1 MSSGKSITF
10 LVLLIFACHLQPS
23 AGTYLTDDV
32 FVSELFSLR
41 VEPRMFNW
49 TFQGLTEQ
57 FQYRPSLEGY
67 PDLPGWVRYMY
78 SHEYH
83 SGFLYGTPPER
94 TADSK
99 VPIEIIALNKQT
111 YETKRIVLILAVHRK
126 LPPRNVIQMK
136 IDNLNWVHMMDP
148 GRIEN
153 LKNIFRNDLWQESR
167 QDLHIIFMDS
177 AVKLGARLP
186 LKPQQREG
194 VVVHLGSRADFSSR
208 LLDLQEEVKPLYKI
222 ASCNYKRTSVQT
234 TFENSG
240 FKLDWCAFKMHAADD
255 DITAMPHHPNE
266 AHRSPSGHSHQQQ
279 QQGSSSEL
287 SSTAHLDKW
296 DAPMKSE
303 VPERNYSDE
312 FAVSFAIPGMVFAL
326 LLSVLT
332 VILCFQHE
340 KLKDDDSEYYFD
352 FLFNICTDFFRLKK
366 SYRHEYRPA
375 QPVQMVQ
382 YSQQAPV
389 QPTGTLKS
397 LKDAPKDES
406 LSIRS
411 ASPSDSFYREGS
423 PRFTN
428 SYLRPKPPPYKP
440 TGTSGSN
447 NSTMQRK
454 GPVGGVEI

>member
-1 MSSGKSITF
+1 MKMMKMKIFIT
-10 LVLLIFACHLQPS
+10 LTLLA
-23 AGTYLTDDV
+23 AAAKATYLSDDV
-32 FVSELFSLR
+32 YVSELFSLR

-67 PDLPGWVRYMY
+67 PDLPSWVRYMY
-78 SHEYH
+78 SSEYH

-94 TADSK
+94 TADTK

-111 YETKRIVLILAVHRK
+111 YETKRIVLLLAVHRK

-177 AVKLGARLP
+177 AIKLGARLP
-186 LKPQQREG
+186 LRPQQREG
-194 VVVHLGSRADFSSR
+194 VVVHLGSRADFSAR
-208 LLDLQEEVKPLYKI
+208 LLELQEEVKPLYKI

-240 FKLDWCAFKMHAADD
+240 FKLDWCAFKLHAADD

-266 AHRSPSGHSHQQQ
+266 SHKPGGVR
-279 QQGSSSEL
+279 GSSEI
-287 SSTAHLDKW
+287 STLQQRADRW
-296 DAPMKSE
+296 EAPMKSE
-303 VPERNYSDE
+303 IPDRNYSDE
-312 FAVSFAIPGMVFAL
+312 FAVSFAIPGMIFAL

-340 KLKDDDSEYYFD
+340 KL
-352 FLFNICTDFFRLKK
+352 
-366 SYRHEYRPA
+366 HEYRPV

-382 YSQQAPV
+382 YGSEQSQSVPA
-389 QPTGTLKS
+389 TGTLKS
-397 LKDAPKDES
+397 LKDAPYEED

-411 ASPSDSFYREGS
+411 ASPSESFCREGS
-423 PRFTN
+423 PRIVNT
-428 SYLRPKPPPYKP
+428 YLRPKPPPYRP
-440 TGTSGSN
+440 SGSN

-454 GPVGGVEI
+454 APVGGVDI

>member
-1 MSSGKSITF
+1 MLGKSISF
-10 LVLLIFACHLQPS
+10 LLLMGCFILHQSTA
-23 AGTYLTDDV
+23 TYLTDDV
-32 FVSELFSLR
+32 YVSELFSLR

-57 FQYRPSLEGY
+57 FHYRPSMEGY
-67 PDLPGWVRYMY
+67 PDLPSWVRYMY
-78 SHEYH
+78 SSEYH

-111 YETKRIVLILAVHRK
+111 YETKRIVLILSVHRK
-126 LPPRNVIQMK
+126 PPPRNVIQMK

-177 AVKLGARLP
+177 AIKLGARLP
-186 LKPQQREG
+186 LRPQQREG
-194 VVVHLGSRADFSSR
+194 VVVHLGSRADFSGR

-234 TFENSG
+234 TFESSG
-240 FKLDWCAFKMHAADD
+240 FKLDWCAFKLHAADD
-255 DITAMPHHPNE
+255 DITAMPHHPHE
-266 AHRSPSGHSHQQQ
+266 SYKPVKG
-279 QQGSSSEL
+279 SEL
-287 SSTAHLDKW
+287 STLRRSDKW

-312 FAVSFAIPGMVFAL
+312 FAVSFAIPGMIFAV

-340 KLKDDDSEYYFD
+340 KLRDDDSEYYFD
-352 FLFNICTDFFRLKK
+352 FLFNICTDFFR
-366 SYRHEYRPA
+366 HEYRPA

-382 YSQQAPV
+382 YSQQAQ

-397 LKDAPKDES
+397 LKDAPQEED

-411 ASPSDSFYREGS
+411 ASPSESYYRDGS
-423 PRFTN
+423 PRIVN
-428 SYLRPKPPPYKP
+428 SYLRPKPPPYKS
-440 TGTSGSN
+440 TGGSN
-447 NSTMQRK
+447 SSTMQRK
-454 GPVGGVEI
+454 APIGVDM

>member
-10 LVLLIFACHLQPS
+10 LVLLIFACQLQPS

-266 AHRSPSGHSHQQQ
+266 AHH
-279 QQGSSSEL
+279 
-287 SSTAHLDKW
+287 
-296 DAPMKSE
+296 
-303 VPERNYSDE
+303 
-312 FAVSFAIPGMVFAL
+312 
-326 LLSVLT
+326 
-332 VILCFQHE
+332 
-340 KLKDDDSEYYFD
+340 
-352 FLFNICTDFFRLKK
+352 FFRLKK

-440 TGTSGSN
+440 SGTSGSN

>member
-1 MSSGKSITF
+1 MVGKSIF
-10 LVLLIFACHLQPS
+10 LLIAISILQAT

-32 FVSELFSLR
+32 YVSELFSLR

-67 PDLPGWVRYMY
+67 PDLPSWVRYMY
-78 SHEYH
+78 SSEYH

-94 TADSK
+94 TAESK

-111 YETKRIVLILAVHRK
+111 YETKRIVLILTVHRK

-167 QDLHIIFMDS
+167 SDLHIIFMDS
-177 AVKLGARLP
+177 AIKLGARVP

-240 FKLDWCAFKMHAADD
+240 FKLDWCAFKLHAAHD
-255 DITAMPHHPNE
+255 DITAMPHHPHESLNPGKGSE
-266 AHRSPSGHSHQQQ
+266 LTTLHRS
-279 QQGSSSEL
+279 
-287 SSTAHLDKW
+287 DKW
-296 DAPMKSE
+296 EAPMKSE

-312 FAVSFAIPGMVFAL
+312 FAVSFAIPGMIFAL
-326 LLSVLT
+326 LLSILT

-340 KLKDDDSEYYFD
+340 KLQ
-352 FLFNICTDFFRLKK
+352 
-366 SYRHEYRPA
+366 EYRPVQA
-375 QPVQMVQ
+375 VQMVQ
-382 YSQQAPV
+382 YSQQH
-389 QPTGTLKS
+389 QPPMVSQTGTLRS
-397 LKDAPKDES
+397 LKDAPYEDSFS
-406 LSIRS
+406 LRS
-411 ASPSDSFYREGS
+411 ASPTDSYYPDGS
-423 PRFTN
+423 PRVGN

-440 TGTSGSN
+440 SSGST

-454 GPVGGVEI
+454 IGTGVDI

>member
-1 MSSGKSITF
+1 MDGKSIF
-10 LVLLIFACHLQPS
+10 LLLAISTMQSNGAI
-23 AGTYLTDDV
+23 YLTDDV
-32 FVSELFSLR
+32 YVSELFSLR

-67 PDLPGWVRYMY
+67 PDLPAWVQYMY

-94 TADSK
+94 TADSE

-111 YETKRIVLILAVHRK
+111 YETKRIVLILTVHRK
-126 LPPRNVIQMK
+126 PPPRNVIQMK

-167 QDLHIIFMDS
+167 ADLHIIFMDS
-177 AVKLGARLP
+177 AIKLGARLP

-194 VVVHLGSRADFSSR
+194 VVVHLGSKADFSAR
-208 LLDLQEEVKPLYKI
+208 LLELQEEVKPLYKI
-222 ASCNYKRTSVQT
+222 TSCNYKRTSVQT

-240 FKLDWCAFKMHAADD
+240 FKLDWCAFKLRAADD
-255 DITAMPHHPNE
+255 DITAMPHHPHE
-266 AHRSPSGHSHQQQ
+266 SFKPVKG
-279 QQGSSSEL
+279 SEL
-287 SSTAHLDKW
+287 KTLYRSDKW

-312 FAVSFAIPGMVFAL
+312 FAVSFAIPGMIFVL
-326 LLSVLT
+326 LLSILT

-340 KLKDDDSEYYFD
+340 KLRDDDSEYYFD

-366 SYRHEYRPA
+366 SYRQEYRPVQA
-375 QPVQMVQ
+375 VQMVQ
-382 YSQQAPV
+382 YSQSQSGLEDNR
-389 QPTGTLKS
+389 TGTLKS
-397 LKDAPKDES
+397 LKDASHEEGLS
-406 LSIRS
+406 LRS
-411 ASPSDSFYREGS
+411 ASPDSYYPDGS
-423 PRFTN
+423 PGIGNF
-428 SYLRPKPPPYKP
+428 YLRPKPPLYKP
-440 TGTSGSN
+440 SSGST

-454 GPVGGVEI
+454 TGPGVDI

>member
-340 KLKDDDSEYYFD
+340 KL
-352 FLFNICTDFFRLKK
+352 
-366 SYRHEYRPA
+366 HEYRPA

>member
-1 MSSGKSITF
+1 MWEKSIP
-10 LVLLIFACHLQPS
+10 LLGIFASFILHSTS
-23 AGTYLTDDV
+23 ATYLTDDV
-32 FVSELFSLR
+32 YVSELFSLR

-67 PDLPGWVRYMY
+67 PDLPSWVRYMY
-78 SHEYH
+78 SGEYH

-94 TADSK
+94 TADTK

-111 YETKRIVLILAVHRK
+111 YETKRIVLILSVHRK
-126 LPPRNVIQMK
+126 PPPRNVIQMK

-186 LKPQQREG
+186 LRPQQREG

-208 LLDLQEEVKPLYKI
+208 LLELQEEVKPLYKI

-240 FKLDWCAFKMHAADD
+240 FKLDWCAFKLHAADD
-255 DITAMPHHPNE
+255 DITAMPHHPHE
-266 AHRSPSGHSHQQQ
+266 SHKPAK
-279 QQGSSSEL
+279 GSEL
-287 SSTAHLDKW
+287 STLRRSDKW

-312 FAVSFAIPGMVFAL
+312 FAVSFAIPGMIFAV

-340 KLKDDDSEYYFD
+340 KL
-352 FLFNICTDFFRLKK
+352 
-366 SYRHEYRPA
+366 HEYRPA

-382 YSQQAPV
+382 YSQPV
-389 QPTGTLKS
+389 QSTGTLKS
-397 LKDAPKDES
+397 LKDAPAQDENPS
-406 LSIRS
+406 LRS
-411 ASPSDSFYREGS
+411 ASPSDSYYRDGS
-423 PRFTN
+423 PRIGN

-440 TGTSGSN
+440 TGGSN
-447 NSTMQRK
+447 SSTMQRK
-454 GPVGGVEI
+454 APIGVDI

>member
-1 MSSGKSITF
+1 MWEKSIP
-10 LVLLIFACHLQPS
+10 LLGIFASFILHSTS
-23 AGTYLTDDV
+23 ATYLTDDV
-32 FVSELFSLR
+32 YVSELFSLR

-67 PDLPGWVRYMY
+67 PDLPSWVRYMY
-78 SHEYH
+78 SGEYH

-94 TADSK
+94 TADTK

-111 YETKRIVLILAVHRK
+111 YETKRIVLILSVHRK
-126 LPPRNVIQMK
+126 PPPRNVIQMK

-186 LKPQQREG
+186 LRPQQREG

-208 LLDLQEEVKPLYKI
+208 LLELQEEVKPLYKI

-240 FKLDWCAFKMHAADD
+240 FKLDWCAFKLHAADD
-255 DITAMPHHPNE
+255 DITAMPHHPHE
-266 AHRSPSGHSHQQQ
+266 SHKPAK
-279 QQGSSSEL
+279 GSEL
-287 SSTAHLDKW
+287 STLRRSDKW

-312 FAVSFAIPGMVFAL
+312 FAVSFAIPGMIFAV

-340 KLKDDDSEYYFD
+340 KL
-352 FLFNICTDFFRLKK
+352 LKK

-382 YSQQAPV
+382 YSQPV
-389 QPTGTLKS
+389 QSTGTLKS
-397 LKDAPKDES
+397 LKDAPAQDENPS
-406 LSIRS
+406 LRS
-411 ASPSDSFYREGS
+411 ASPSDSYYRDGS
-423 PRFTN
+423 PRIGN

-440 TGTSGSN
+440 TGGSN
-447 NSTMQRK
+447 SSTMQRK
-454 GPVGGVEI
+454 APIGVDI

>member
-1 MSSGKSITF
+1 MLGKSILF
-10 LVLLIFACHLQPS
+10 LGLIGMLALS
-23 AGTYLTDDV
+23 SSVASYELEKV
-32 FVSELFSLR
+32 YVSELFSIR
-41 VEPRMFNW
+41 VEPRKFNW

-57 FQYRPSLEGY
+57 FQYRASLEGY
-67 PDLPGWVRYMY
+67 PDLPSWVRYMY
-78 SHEYH
+78 STEYH
-83 SGFLYGTPPER
+83 SGFLYGTPPEQV
-94 TADSK
+94 ADRK

-111 YETKRIVLILAVHRK
+111 YETKRMVQILSVHRK
-126 LPPRNVIQMK
+126 PPPRNVIQMK

-177 AVKLGARLP
+177 AIKLGARLP
-186 LKPQQREG
+186 LRPQQREG
-194 VVVHLGSRADFSSR
+194 VVVHLGSRADFSGR
-208 LLDLQEEVKPLYKI
+208 LLELQEEVKPLYKI

-240 FKLDWCAFKMHAADD
+240 FKLDWCAFKLHAADD
-255 DITAMPHHPNE
+255 DITAMPHHPHE
-266 AHRSPSGHSHQQQ
+266 SHRPAKG
-279 QQGSSSEL
+279 SEL
-287 SSTAHLDKW
+287 SNLRRSDKW

-312 FAVSFAIPGMVFAL
+312 FAVSFAIPGMIFAV

-340 KLKDDDSEYYFD
+340 KLRDDDSEYYFD

-382 YSQQAPV
+382 YSQPV

-397 LKDAPKDES
+397 LKDAPPPEENLS
-406 LSIRS
+406 LRS
-411 ASPSDSFYREGS
+411 TSPSESYYRDGS
-423 PRFTN
+423 PRIGN

-440 TGTSGSN
+440 TGGSN
-447 NSTMQRK
+447 SSTMQRK
-454 GPVGGVEI
+454 APIGVDI